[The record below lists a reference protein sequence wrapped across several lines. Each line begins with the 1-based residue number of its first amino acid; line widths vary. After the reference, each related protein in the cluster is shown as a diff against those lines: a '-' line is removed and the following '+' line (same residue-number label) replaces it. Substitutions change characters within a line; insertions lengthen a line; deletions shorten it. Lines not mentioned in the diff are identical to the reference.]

1 MSHAVNV
8 TVVYIDETNFRLYT
22 RRARGRAVQ
31 GHRAVRQVLG
41 SPGPNLN
48 LVMAISPGVG
58 VLYYEMFHGS
68 MTAIRF
74 GHFLDNLAVT
84 LEDTDAFIIMD
95 NAPGHGGTEMN
106 NPRHVIKK

>member
-1 MSHAVNV
+1 M
-8 TVVYIDETNFRLYT
+8 VYVDETNFSLYT
-22 RRARGRAVQ
+22 RRTRGRAVQ

-41 SPGPNLN
+41 SRGPNLN
-48 LVMAISPGVG
+48 LVMAISPEVG

-84 LEDTDAFIIMD
+84 LKDMNVFIIMD
-95 NAPGHGGTEMN
+95 NASVHGSAEMN
-106 NPRHVIKK
+106 NPRHIIKK